1 MLLTTECVIA
11 EKPKKEEPMPHGGG
25 APGMGGMDY

>member
-11 EKPKKEEPMPHGGG
+11 EKPKKDEPHMHGG
-25 APGMGGMDY
+25 APDMGGMGY